1 MCLRIRTMMI
11 SRATFLESEAARKFR
26 DDGPMSQEYR
36 MIEAN
41 ADGSIK
47 MLDGGTAEPFWM
59 NIIGIFWMNI
69 MDSALEVYLST
80 NGIKRHGRHC
90 TYRWQCSSIFS
101 QHGCSLSRIQRRQ
114 PGLSDTGFTAL
125 ISFEVC
131 IGA

>member
-11 SRATFLESEAARKFR
+11 SRAKFLESEAARKFR

-59 NIIGIFWMNI
+59 NI

-80 NGIKRHGRHC
+80 SGIKRHGRHC

-101 QHGCSLSRIQRRQ
+101 QHK
-114 PGLSDTGFTAL
+114 
-125 ISFEVC
+125 
-131 IGA
+131 